1 MPRKKYYYCEACQ
14 DFSQDPDACEHERE
28 FLFSE
33 KMRRNLSKFLSYI
46 FRHNPNQIGIE
57 LDSQGFSI
65 ITIEKLIEILRVVRN
80 SPWINRKILEALLL
94 LDSKGRF
101 EIRNDRIRA
110 RYGHSL
116 KNITIE
122 TVESDLPEILYHGTN
137 QSAYQQIKS
146 EGLKP
151 MGRNLVH
158 LTSSLKDAQIVGRR
172 HKGELIILKVDV
184 KAAVQA
190 GIQIWQAG
198 NTIYVS
204 NYIPSKYLKP
214 EES

>member
-1 MPRKKYYYCEACQ
+1 M
-14 DFSQDPDACEHERE
+14 CEHERE

-46 FRHNPNQIGIE
+46 FRHNPGSIGLE
-57 LDSQGFSI
+57 LDSQGLS
-65 ITIEKLIEILRVVRN
+65 TIPIDQLLEILQEVRN
-80 SPWINRKILEALLL
+80 SPWINRKILESLLL
-94 LDSKGRF
+94 LDPKGRF
-101 EIRNDRIRA
+101 EINNDRFRA

-116 KNITIE
+116 KNIKIE
-122 TVESDLPEILYHGTN
+122 ILESDLPEFLYHGTN
-137 QSAYQQIKS
+137 LSAYQQIKS

-172 HKGELIILKVDV
+172 HKGELIILNVDV

-190 GIQIWQAG
+190 GIEIWQAG

-214 EES
+214 LEL